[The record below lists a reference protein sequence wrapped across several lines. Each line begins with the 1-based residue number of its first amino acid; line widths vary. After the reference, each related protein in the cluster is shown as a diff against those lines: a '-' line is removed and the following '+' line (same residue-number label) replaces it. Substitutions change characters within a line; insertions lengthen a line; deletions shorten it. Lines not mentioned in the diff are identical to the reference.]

1 MSNSVERFEVWRQR
15 HALIALTDD
24 VRFLSTAEGAA
35 FIEQIAT
42 QLAPA
47 MMRMGWDWGFSI
59 DRDEVVN
66 TAIEKLCANQGRL
79 ATYAAESL
87 EEPWKYL
94 ATCLVGW
101 MRSLWGTRGGSLDGL
116 EELLPAPQSFSEDHE
131 LTPLDEVVNRTFA
144 VLQPLTPQRYHQP
157 LLRLLGW
164 LAANPQQR
172 LSYEVHEK
180 QAAHRFCP
188 ELSIEQVTAVMNVAW
203 GARPRRAE
211 TSLMGAFLENADF
224 QLSESGTHARALA
237 FYKRAIRAGE
247 KGSRT
252 LSDWR

>member
-79 ATYAAESL
+79 ATY
-87 EEPWKYL
+87 
-94 ATCLVGW
+94 
-101 MRSLWGTRGGSLDGL
+101 
-116 EELLPAPQSFSEDHE
+116 
-131 LTPLDEVVNRTFA
+131 
-144 VLQPLTPQRYHQP
+144 
-157 LLRLLGW
+157 
-164 LAANPQQR
+164 
-172 LSYEVHEK
+172 
-180 QAAHRFCP
+180 
-188 ELSIEQVTAVMNVAW
+188 
-203 GARPRRAE
+203 
-211 TSLMGAFLENADF
+211 
-224 QLSESGTHARALA
+224 
-237 FYKRAIRAGE
+237 
-247 KGSRT
+247 
-252 LSDWR
+252 